1 MHRGLLLLALT
12 VVTAVVAGPAR
23 PAEAA
28 ISCRITNQTSPAL
41 SGTTHV
47 SWTWAVS
54 CTGVTGKYAVY
65 TSATNTTTG
74 KSYGTTG
81 TDSPFSKATSGA
93 TETKTIPACKPT
105 DRWNDKV
112 AVRTTAGKALAGPTT
127 SPSVTLCAAPPPP
140 PSGPTVPG
148 NLTATAAGDT
158 EIDLSWSASTD
169 DAGTIQGYD
178 VYRDGSRIAQVTAGT
193 TFSDTGLAAGTTH
206 SYRVDAYDG
215 TRTSALSPAV
225 TATTTGG
232 GGGSFQPITHVMVLF
247 DENRSQAQVTDP
259 SSAMYMPF
267 LTSLGT
273 SYAHTTN
280 YTALQHPSL
289 PNYFGVTSGSTQGAA
304 TDCGTDTAT
313 CSTDADNIFHQL
325 EVAGG
330 SWQEWAESEPTN
342 CATANSGLY
351 IVHHA
356 IPPFYTDLTTCG
368 TQDFPI
374 DVNAVPAISANYTF
388 ISPNNNDNA
397 HGSTGSNGDAIVAD
411 NWLKTLMG
419 QLMGQPAYVDGSTL
433 VILTWD
439 EGVGTN
445 QTVNTVLVNPRFA
458 GITLTGAYNHY
469 STLRLSEELLHLPLL
484 GAAATANDMMAELGL
499 Q

>member
-1 MHRGLLLLALT
+1 VPAD
-12 VVTAVVAGPAR
+12 VTA
-23 PAEAA
+23 
-28 ISCRITNQTSPAL
+28 
-41 SGTTHV
+41 
-47 SWTWAVS
+47 
-54 CTGVTGKYAVY
+54 
-65 TSATNTTTG
+65 
-74 KSYGTTG
+74 
-81 TDSPFSKATSGA
+81 
-93 TETKTIPACKPT
+93 
-105 DRWNDKV
+105 
-112 AVRTTAGKALAGPTT
+112 
-127 SPSVTLCAAPPPP
+127 
-140 PSGPTVPG
+140 TV
-148 NLTATAAGDT
+148 AGDT
-158 EIDLSWSASTD
+158 EIDLTWSASSD

-178 VYRDGSRIAQVTAGT
+178 VYRDGTRIAQVTSGT
-193 TFSDTGLAAGTTH
+193 TFSDTGLDPGTTH
-206 SYRVDAYDG
+206 SYQVDAYDG
-215 TRTSALSPAV
+215 TRTSALSRVV

-232 GGGSFQPITHVMVLF
+232 GGGSFQPITHVMVLL
-247 DENRSQAQVTDP
+247 DENRTQAQVTDP
-259 SSAMYMPF
+259 ASAMYMPF
-267 LTSLGT
+267 LTSLGN

-280 YTALQHPSL
+280 YTAIQHPSL
-289 PNYFGVTSGSTQGAA
+289 PNYFAVTSGSTQGVSN
-304 TDCGTDTAT
+304 DCGTTTAT
-313 CSTDADNIFHQL
+313 CATAADNIFHQL

-330 SWQEWAESEPTN
+330 TWQEWAESEPTN

-356 IPPFYTDLTTCG
+356 IPPFYTDLTTCA

-374 DVNAVPAISANYTF
+374 DVTAIPAISASYTF

-397 HGSTGSNGDAIVAD
+397 HGSTGTNGDPVLAD

-419 QLMGQPAYVDGSTL
+419 QLMAQPVYVDGSTL